1 MCVRTSLPKVSN
13 PEQAG
18 ILYRLSEIHGL
29 PVSSSLHSTAYGSAE
44 EGRDEKKY
52 PNRRSDF
59 MPMRACVHLITNPGT
74 ARDVAVALSK
84 IDGVISTDLTTGR
97 FDIMVL
103 VDKEDA
109 DLAWLQNTV
118 LAKIRREQGVV
129 RTETAICTE
138 KFTRSR

>member
-1 MCVRTSLPKVSN
+1 
-13 PEQAG
+13 
-18 ILYRLSEIHGL
+18 
-29 PVSSSLHSTAYGSAE
+29 
-44 EGRDEKKY
+44 
-52 PNRRSDF
+52 

-74 ARDVAVALSK
+74 ARDLAITLSK
-84 IDGVISTDLTTGR
+84 IDGVTSTDLTTGR

-109 DLAWLQNTV
+109 DLTWLQNTV

-138 KFTRSR
+138 KFVRTR

>member
-1 MCVRTSLPKVSN
+1 
-13 PEQAG
+13 
-18 ILYRLSEIHGL
+18 
-29 PVSSSLHSTAYGSAE
+29 
-44 EGRDEKKY
+44 
-52 PNRRSDF
+52 

-74 ARDVAVALSK
+74 ARDVAVALSR

-103 VDKEDA
+103 VDKEDT
-109 DLAWLQNTV
+109 DLAWLQDTV

-138 KFTRSR
+138 KFTGSR

>member
-1 MCVRTSLPKVSN
+1 
-13 PEQAG
+13 
-18 ILYRLSEIHGL
+18 
-29 PVSSSLHSTAYGSAE
+29 
-44 EGRDEKKY
+44 
-52 PNRRSDF
+52 

-74 ARDVAVALSK
+74 ARDVAIALSK

-103 VDKEDA
+103 VDKQDA
-109 DLAWLQNTV
+109 DLTWLQNTV

-138 KFTRSR
+138 EFTRS

>member
-1 MCVRTSLPKVSN
+1 VEDAK
-13 PEQAG
+13 PEIPNEPYHVLAFG
-18 ILYRLSEIHGL
+18 DSRPARLEI
-29 PVSSSLHSTAYGSAE
+29 TAFSAYESAE
-44 EGRDEKKY
+44 EGRVDTKY
-52 PNRRSDF
+52 PNCGSES

-74 ARDVAVALSK
+74 AKDVAMAISK

-138 KFTRSR
+138 KFART